1 MIVVLALALAG
12 AVGGGAGAAQAEGV
26 AQAEGGRSSYDRQLL
41 FYNHSYG
48 VLDRETADAIEHS
61 DYLRDFASFEVRTTT
76 GSGGQTWT
84 GRYLRGRETYLELF
98 GVGDL
103 TGADGV
109 LGAGGL
115 GVSTERDGDLAT
127 VAERMKSEG
136 ATPIEFLQ
144 TRDFGDGVPVPW
156 FDALLTD
163 TEYDAF
169 QAWAMEY
176 RPEYFADPRGKTEP
190 AGFPGDVGRE
200 RYLSDDY
207 RNHLLR
213 DVTSV
218 HFAVTADDL
227 AETVPLLRA
236 GGFAV
241 RTTGSGVVAEGGG
254 TTIRI
259 DSVPREQAGLQQVG
273 MSLNR
278 PVKDRHV
285 ERIGHSTLTVGPG
298 SRAVWTFPANGGR

>member
-1 MIVVLALALAG
+1 MIVVLAVTLVG
-12 AVGGGAGAAQAEGV
+12 AVGGGVGTAQAEGSGSG
-26 AQAEGGRSSYDRQLL
+26 ASYDRQLL

-48 VLDRETADAIEHS
+48 VLDRETADAIERS
-61 DYLRDFASFEVRTTT
+61 DYLKDFASFEVRTTT

-103 TGADGV
+103 PGPDGT
-109 LGAGGL
+109 LGAAGL

-156 FDALLTD
+156 FDALLTA

-176 RPEYFADPRGKTEP
+176 RPEYFADPRSNTEP
-190 AGFPGDVGRE
+190 ASFPGDVGRE

-207 RNHLLR
+207 RNHLMR
-213 DVTSV
+213 DITSV
-218 HFAVTADDL
+218 HLAVTEGDL
-227 AETVPLLRA
+227 ADTVPLLRA

-241 RTTGSGVVAEGGG
+241 RTVTGGGVVAEGGG
-254 TTIRI
+254 TTIRL
-259 DSVPREQAGLQQVG
+259 DAVPRAQAGLQRVT

-285 ERIGHSTLTVGPG
+285 ERIGNSTLTIGPG
-298 SRAVWTFPANGGR
+298 SHAVWTFPANGTP